1 MKRIILILCIST
13 CAVAD
18 ARLYSQTLLLN
29 EDFSDGNLTS
39 HPPWMKF
46 PVVELITIDSTIVRS
61 PPYSCRIATSAQLS
75 AIETSTRLVDTTQA
89 FQIIEHVYVQSMG
102 DETIPILLR
111 GRNVV
116 LALFLLPNGLVQ
128 LDVLKSTSQWTTE
141 QLRVPGGYTL
151 NRWYSFRVVYNG
163 NGVTSLYI
171 DDRLCGSVT
180 QRLVDVPLTLQI
192 GNRYLPHTS
201 TFYIDDIRVVTA
213 GTMAPPA
220 KVYLVLCS
228 DTGTWDGLDV
238 SERNVFLRFDLYSSP
253 TGNAAQVIN
262 QAFRSRI
269 RGSNGSPMRFT
280 WFMLDGSMV
289 ATNTNPVVQNR
300 WISNLEM
307 IQLYHR
313 ENIRAVGD
321 ELSFHY
327 HNWIWSDPDGN
338 GVFHWN
344 QSTNLDEYR
353 HDFLE
358 TLGHIAIEGGLLP
371 TSFRSGWHYMENRWE
386 ALIDSIIPYRFE
398 NTSPDQ
404 GRDTTEPLDNIYDWS
419 RASLDWVPYH
429 PAASDYQVRGNLKG
443 WETRCVYMK
452 SATLD
457 KMSAVF
463 AAAFRGDNQLVTIW
477 SHLPE
482 ADFPQQIIAVDSI
495 IHLAHAYYPEVA
507 FDYLTATEAM
517 KRWRGVQD
525 DSAPTITC
533 TLQREPDSTTV
544 VMSLSEPLW
553 QDAPLVFGK
562 NPAGAVTVLLPRRSG
577 ERRWNV
583 VFDEG
588 STPFRTLGIA
598 GTDTAGNSGV
608 SIVNIVPT
616 NVAGREP
623 QVKELAIYPLYPNPF
638 NAASVVSYELP
649 NAGSAELDVVDLL
662 GRQVARLA
670 SGFQQEGRHSLSW
683 EQRDVSS
690 GVYLI
695 RLQFGGRSI
704 ITKALVMK

>member
-1 MKRIILILCIST
+1 MKRIVLILCIST
-13 CAVAD
+13 CAIAG
-18 ARLYSQTLLLN
+18 ARVYSQTLLLS

-39 HPPWMKF
+39 HPPWMRF
-46 PVVELITIDSTIVRS
+46 PVADLITIDSTIVHT
-61 PPYSCRIATSAQLS
+61 PPYSCRIATSTQLS

-102 DETIPILLR
+102 DEAIPMLLR
-111 GRNVV
+111 GQNTV

-128 LDVLKSTSQWTTE
+128 MDVLKSTSQWTTE

-151 NRWYSFRVVYNG
+151 NQWHSFRVVYNG

-171 DDRLCGSVT
+171 DEHLRGSVT
-180 QRLVDVPLTLQI
+180 QRLVDVPLTLQV

-201 TFYIDDIRVVTA
+201 TFYIDDVRVVTA

-220 KVYLVLCS
+220 KVYFVLCS

-238 SERNVFLRFDLYSSP
+238 SARTVFLRFDLYASP

-262 QAFRSRI
+262 PQFRGRI
-269 RGSNGSPMRFT
+269 RDSNGLPMRFT

-289 ATNTNPVVQNR
+289 ATNTNPEVQNR

-307 IQLYHR
+307 IQRYHSGS
-313 ENIRAVGD
+313 IGAVGD

-338 GVFHWN
+338 RVFHWN
-344 QSTNLDEYR
+344 QSVNLDEYR
-353 HDFLE
+353 NDFFE
-358 TLGHIAIEGGLLP
+358 TLGHIVIEGGLLP
-371 TSFRSGWHYMENRWE
+371 TSFRSGWHYMEDRWE

-398 NTSPDQ
+398 NTSPHQ

-419 RASLDWVPYH
+419 RASLDWAPYH
-429 PAASDYQVRGNLKG
+429 PAASDYQLQGNLNG

-457 KMSAVF
+457 KMNAVF

-482 ADFPQQIIAVDSI
+482 GDFPQQIIAVDSI

-507 FDYLTATEAM
+507 FEYLTATEAM

-525 DSAPTITC
+525 DAAPTITW

-544 VMSLSEPLW
+544 EISLSEPLW

-562 NPAGAVTVLLPRRSG
+562 SPEGAVAVLLPQRSG
-577 ERRWNV
+577 ERRWHV
-583 VFDEG
+583 VFDED
-588 STPFRTLGIA
+588 STPYRILGIA
-598 GTDTAGNSGV
+598 GTDTAGNSSV
-608 SIVNIVPT
+608 SIVTVVPT
-616 NVAGREP
+616 NVAGREH
-623 QVKELAIYPLYPNPF
+623 QVNDLAFYPLYPNPF
-638 NAASVVSYELP
+638 NAATVVSYELP
-649 NAGSAELDVVDLL
+649 SAGIVTLEVVDLL
-662 GRQVARLA
+662 GRRVARLT
-670 SGFQQEGRHSLSW
+670 SGFQQKGHYSLNW
-683 EQRDVSS
+683 EPRDVSS

-704 ITKALVMK
+704 IAKALVMK